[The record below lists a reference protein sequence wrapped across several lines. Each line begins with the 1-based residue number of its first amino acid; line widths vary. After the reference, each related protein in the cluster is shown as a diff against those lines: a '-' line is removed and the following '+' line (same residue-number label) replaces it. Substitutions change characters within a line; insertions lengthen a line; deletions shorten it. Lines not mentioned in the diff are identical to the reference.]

1 MSRSLPWAA
10 TTVPEIRRQW
20 CNALDE
26 TVVRHSEA
34 LEPLDDGDADSAG
47 AKRLR
52 RMQAKL
58 AGAVEQMK
66 LEADALRGAELYWVA
81 RGMVDFVV
89 GAADKLP
96 AWSPALVAPA
106 LTGLMC
112 WGKPAGTVPY
122 SAPGKRV
129 DVPWDAPTFYSQ
141 APVVV

>member
-1 MSRSLPWAA
+1 MQSGPVEARSGCRGRPMSRSLPWAA

-66 LEADALRGAELYWVA
+66 LEADALRGALLGCP
-81 RGMVDFVV
+81 RHG
-89 GAADKLP
+89 
-96 AWSPALVAPA
+96 
-106 LTGLMC
+106 
-112 WGKPAGTVPY
+112 
-122 SAPGKRV
+122 
-129 DVPWDAPTFYSQ
+129 
-141 APVVV
+141 